1 MKHKPINGEQTHL
14 RKAAKK
20 LKATCNELERLAIK
34 RGRFTDNL
42 LYFRDNPAI
51 ETRVEV
57 KE

>member
-1 MKHKPINGEQTHL
+1 MKTKPQEPGKL

-20 LKATCNELERLAIK
+20 LKETCNELERLAIK
-34 RGRFTDNL
+34 KGRFTDNL
-42 LYFRDNPAI
+42 LYFRDNPGV